1 VSPINVSWIVFACV
15 FGGAL
20 LGMSLRANLP
30 EQHLSADSKSTLNLV
45 MGLWARCQPW
55 SLAC

>member
-1 VSPINVSWIVFACV
+1 MSISWIVFACV

-30 EQHLSADSKSTLNLV
+30 DHHLNVDSKSRHPALFISHNL
-45 MGLWARCQPW
+45 LYDW
-55 SLAC
+55 